1 MFVVVVFLQLI
12 LIVIGF
18 FLFVFAENG
27 VFGSDLNI
35 IFSLISENSSI
46 PLLVKDK
53 RIKTNNSNNKNAR
66 VISRVTAMYLSKN
79 I

>member
-12 LIVIGF
+12 LIVIGV

-35 IFSLISENSSI
+35 IFSLISENSST

-66 VISRVTAMYLSKN
+66 VISCVTTVYLSKN